1 MTLLPWLF
9 SIKETNIVVMR
20 MLYFLSISI
29 VRCEFQLCFKV
40 VIYYLS
46 YTTAC
51 AGIMLF
57 LLSVLGGDWMHVP
70 GAQCSTTKL
79 IYFNSLNFIVILLL

>member
-9 SIKETNIVVMR
+9 SIKVTNIVVMR
-20 MLYFLSISI
+20 MLYFLSIST

-70 GAQCSTTKL
+70 GAQCSTTK
-79 IYFNSLNFIVILLL
+79 

>member
-9 SIKETNIVVMR
+9 SIIVTNIVVMR
-20 MLYFLSISI
+20 MLYFLSIST

-57 LLSVLGGDWMHVP
+57 LLSVLGGD
-70 GAQCSTTKL
+70 
-79 IYFNSLNFIVILLL
+79 

>member
-1 MTLLPWLF
+1 MTLLLLLF

-20 MLYFLSISI
+20 MLYFLSISM
-29 VRCEFQLCFKV
+29 VRCELQLCFKV
-40 VIYYLS
+40 VIYYLG
-46 YTTAC
+46 YNTAC

-70 GAQCSTTKL
+70 GAQCSTTK
-79 IYFNSLNFIVILLL
+79 

>member
-1 MTLLPWLF
+1 MTLLLLLF

-20 MLYFLSISI
+20 MLYFLSISM
-29 VRCEFQLCFKV
+29 VRCELQLCFKV
-40 VIYYLS
+40 VISYLGYNS
-46 YTTAC
+46 AC

-70 GAQCSTTKL
+70 GAQCSTTK
-79 IYFNSLNFIVILLL
+79 